1 MRMERSK
8 PAATKEER
16 DRAEFLQI
24 ISAKLSDAIGVMAPL
39 VLREGIVA
47 LGEAAKTFNQARFG
61 ELISQV
67 SKEIAD
73 ESARWQ
79 FQAETV
85 REFQKLKGQ
94 KAKSREPE
102 VSKAE
107 LKGKFG
113 IKSWGRTAKS

>member
-1 MRMERSK
+1 
-8 PAATKEER
+8 
-16 DRAEFLQI
+16 
-24 ISAKLSDAIGVMAPL
+24 MAPM

-67 SKEIAD
+67 SKEIAN

-94 KAKSREPE
+94 KAPPAPGTSNCVTASTPSTVRASSR
-102 VSKAE
+102 
-107 LKGKFG
+107 
-113 IKSWGRTAKS
+113 

>member
-1 MRMERSK
+1 
-8 PAATKEER
+8 
-16 DRAEFLQI
+16 
-24 ISAKLSDAIGVMAPL
+24 MAPL
-39 VLREGIVA
+39 VLREGMVA

-67 SKEIAD
+67 SNEIAD